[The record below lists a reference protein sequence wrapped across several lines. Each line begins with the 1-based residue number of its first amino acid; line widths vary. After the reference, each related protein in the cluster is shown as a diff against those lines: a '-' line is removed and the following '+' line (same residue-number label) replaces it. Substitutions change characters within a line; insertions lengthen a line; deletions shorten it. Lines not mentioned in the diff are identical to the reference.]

1 LPNDFFLNP
10 TRHSYSRLAS
20 TPQAL
25 SSFILHTF
33 PAAASKNTDS
43 QKKAGRESQKDE
55 GRSMKKANPPRHQF
69 LATRHRAVGALL
81 LLTSYFLLFSPS
93 PLLGTPTSPSATQA
107 LHTPSFP

>member
-43 QKKAGRESQKDE
+43 RKKE
-55 GRSMKKANPPRHQF
+55 GRKIQEVKGKSMQTEHPNASR
-69 LATRHRAVGALL
+69 R
-81 LLTSYFLLFSPS
+81 
-93 PLLGTPTSPSATQA
+93 PLLQA
-107 LHTPSFP
+107 LSSF